1 MNWIVKKIYFIA
13 LLAAL
18 GGGSLPAQTN
28 TGAAADPGR
37 APTLISSD
45 SADFDLGSSPRQA
58 FYYGNVHVNDPQM
71 KLTSAKL
78 VADLPMT
85 GGHISRIVAET
96 NVVINF
102 LDDKGQTNHAISD
115 KAVYI
120 FNLQNGVTNE
130 TVTLSG
136 HASVTNSDGSWMT
149 GEPIIWDRVKN
160 SVHATNERISIKQN
174 VSDAMGGTNAPAKKT
189 NSPPGTIE
197 NIDRMTIPSH
207 QP

>member
-1 MNWIVKKIYFIA
+1 VKKIHFIA
-13 LLAAL
+13 LIAML

-28 TGAAADPGR
+28 TGAAAETGR
-37 APTLISSD
+37 APTLIDSD
-45 SADFDLGSSPRQA
+45 RADFDLGSSPRQA

-71 KLTSAKL
+71 KLTSAKM

-96 NVVINF
+96 NVVIDF

-136 HASVTNSDGSWMT
+136 HASVTNSDGSYMS
-149 GEPIIWDRVKN
+149 GEPIIWDRVNN
-160 SVHATNERISIKQN
+160 SVHTTDEHISIKQN
-174 VSDAMGGTNAPAKKT
+174 ISNAMGGTNSPTTKT
-189 NSPPGTIE
+189 NKPPA
-197 NIDRMTIPSH
+197 PK
-207 QP
+207 PF

>member
-1 MNWIVKKIYFIA
+1 MKKIYFIA
-13 LLAAL
+13 LLIGV

-28 TGAAADPGR
+28 TGAAAESGR
-37 APTLISSD
+37 APTLINSD
-45 SADFDLGSSPRQA
+45 RADFDLGSTPRQA
-58 FYYGNVHVNDPQM
+58 FYYGHVQVDDPQM

-78 VADLPMT
+78 VADLPVT

-96 NVVINF
+96 NVVMHF

-149 GEPIIWDRVKN
+149 GEPIIWDRVHN
-160 SVHATNERISIKQN
+160 SVHATDERISIKQN
-174 VSDAMGGTNAPAKKT
+174 ISDAMGTT
-189 NSPPGTIE
+189 NSPTTKTNKP
-197 NIDRMTIPSH
+197 PA
-207 QP
+207 PKLF

>member
-1 MNWIVKKIYFIA
+1 MKKIYFIA
-13 LLAAL
+13 LLVAL
-18 GGGSLPAQTN
+18 DGGMLPAQTN
-28 TGAAADPGR
+28 AGAATQPPR
-37 APTLISSD
+37 APTLIDSD
-45 SADFDLGSSPRQA
+45 RADFDLGSSPRQA
-58 FYYGNVHVNDPQM
+58 FYYGHVHVDDPQM
-71 KLTSAKL
+71 KLTSAQM
-78 VADLPMT
+78 VADLPPT

-96 NVVINF
+96 NVVIDF

-136 HASVTNSDGSWMT
+136 HASVTNADGSWMT
-149 GEPIIWDRVKN
+149 GEPIIWDRVNN
-160 SVHATNERISIKQN
+160 SVHATNEHISVKQN
-174 VSDAMGGTNAPAKKT
+174 ISDAMGGTNAPAKKT
-189 NSPPGTIE
+189 NAPPGTIE